1 MTQNATPTTR
11 RRGAAAAILC
21 LGLALVLAACSSQP
35 PAPAWQLEAHGA
47 SQRALEAYLSG
58 QDRVAALEWQ
68 HARQAIARTGQPAL
82 MAWLELLHCAAQTAS
97 AMPWACPR
105 FDALRA
111 DAAAPEAAY
120 ATYLAGQALAPAQ
133 AALLPTAQQP
143 LALVSNDAAAKA
155 QALQLSDP
163 LARLVAAGVLL
174 RRSQASPAVVQAA
187 VDTASHQGW
196 RRPLLAWLG
205 VQRQWAEQGG
215 QPDVAAALRRRM
227 DLVEQG
233 AKP

>member
-1 MTQNATPTTR
+1 ME
-11 RRGAAAAILC
+11 
-21 LGLALVLAACSSQP
+21 S
-35 PAPAWQLEAHGA
+35 HGA
-47 SQRALEAYLSG
+47 SQRALEATLSG
-58 QDRVAALEWQ
+58 HDRVAEQEWQ

-82 MAWLELLHCAAQTAS
+82 MARLELLHCAAQTAS

-105 FDALRA
+105 FDALRS
-111 DAAAPEAAY
+111 DAAAPEVAY
-120 ATYLAGQALAPAQ
+120 AAYLAGQALAPAQ
-133 AALLPTAQQP
+133 AALLPAAQQA
-143 LALVSNDAAAKA
+143 LASTDAAASA

-174 RRSQASPAVVQAA
+174 RRAQASPAVVQAA

-215 QPDVAAALRRRM
+215 QPEVAAALRRRM

-233 AKP
+233 GKP

>member
-1 MTQNATPTTR
+1 MTLKAIPITWRLGAT
-11 RRGAAAAILC
+11 AA
-21 LGLALVLAACSSQP
+21 LGVVLAACSSQP
-35 PAPAWQLEAHGA
+35 SAPAWQQEAHGA
-47 SQRALEAYLSG
+47 SQRALEATLSG
-58 QDRVAALEWQ
+58 HDRVATLEWQ
-68 HARQAIARTGQPAL
+68 SARQAIARTGQPAL
-82 MAWLELLHCAAQTAS
+82 MARLELLHCAAQTAN

-111 DAAAPEAAY
+111 DAAAPEVAY
-120 ATYLAGQALAPAQ
+120 AAYLAGQTLAPTQ
-133 AALLPTAQQP
+133 AALLPAAQQA
-143 LALVSNDAAAKA
+143 LALASTDAAASA

-174 RRSQASPAVVQAA
+174 RRAQASPAVVQAA

-205 VQRQWAEQGG
+205 VQRQWAEHGG
-215 QPDVAAALRRRM
+215 QPEVAAALRRRM

-233 AKP
+233 GKP

>member
-1 MTQNATPTTR
+1 ME
-11 RRGAAAAILC
+11 
-21 LGLALVLAACSSQP
+21 S
-35 PAPAWQLEAHGA
+35 HGA
-47 SQRALEAYLSG
+47 SQRALEATLSG
-58 QDRVAALEWQ
+58 HDRVAALEWQ

-82 MAWLELLHCAAQTAS
+82 MARLELLHCAAQTAS

-105 FDALRA
+105 FDALRS
-111 DAAAPEAAY
+111 DAAAPEVAY
-120 ATYLAGQALAPAQ
+120 AAYLAGQALAPAQ
-133 AALLPTAQQP
+133 AALLPAAQQA
-143 LALVSNDAAAKA
+143 LASTDATASA

-174 RRSQASPAVVQAA
+174 RRAQASPAVVQAA

-215 QPDVAAALRRRM
+215 QPEVAAALRRRM

-233 AKP
+233 GKP